1 MPVFKNSSLQ
11 RFLSILFALGLIL
24 VMGISQAT
32 VQAQEASPGDRIYVV
47 CHVDVAPGT
56 SAASGTKML
65 QQYVV
70 DTRKDKGAIRIEA
83 YVQVDRTNHFSLV
96 EVWQDR
102 AAFEA
107 HENAAHTKQFRQDI
121 QPLLGS
127 PFDERLH
134 HLLE

>member
-1 MPVFKNSSLQ
+1 MSAWKNSSLQ
-11 RFLSILFALGLIL
+11 RFLLRVCVPVLL
-24 VMGISQAT
+24 VAAGFCVWSAR
-32 VQAQEASPGDRIYVV
+32 AQEPGTGDRLYVV
-47 CHVDVAPGT
+47 CHVDVAPGP

-65 QQYVV
+65 QQYVA
-70 DTRKDKGAIRIEA
+70 DTRKDKGAMRIEA

-102 AAFEA
+102 GSFEA
-107 HENAAHTKQFRQDI
+107 HENAAHTRQFRQDI

>member
-1 MPVFKNSSLQ
+1 MSVLKKLSL
-11 RFLSILFALGLIL
+11 RGFLSILCALGVIL
-24 VMGISQAT
+24 AVGISLAA
-32 VQAQEASPGDRIYVV
+32 VKAQEAAPGDRIYVV

-70 DTRKDKGAIRIEA
+70 DTRKDKGAIRIES
-83 YVQVDRTNHFSLV
+83 YVQIDRTNHFSVV